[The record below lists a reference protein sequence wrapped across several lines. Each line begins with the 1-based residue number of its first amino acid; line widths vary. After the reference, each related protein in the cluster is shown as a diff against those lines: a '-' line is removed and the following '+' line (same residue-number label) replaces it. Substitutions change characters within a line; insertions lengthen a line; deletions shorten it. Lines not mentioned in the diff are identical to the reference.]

1 MPLSRKEEDYGYIM
15 QIIQKERSKYNNNGL
30 GSKGDT
36 KIQLLASIGI
46 DLTKSDDELRKE
58 FDNGSVIVDCSS

>member
-30 GSKGDT
+30 GSKGGT